1 MALPNIFN
9 SEWLK
14 TNESAPTRNNSVP
27 AKEDNSMLIP
37 ALISA
42 AATVGTSIYN
52 NYMQRKTN
60 QQNQDYQTNMLQNRL
75 QMTVGDAQKAGLSP
89 LAALGAAPASVSA
102 TSQAPQLDAAS
113 ISDML
118 YSMASLQVE
127 RDKLAENKRQFD
139 MTHPKKHDEFGENL
153 ANQIKIAGIQANSA
167 KYGADKSLE
176 GTKYAS
182 DNSLE
187 GTKYAADSSSQTADD
202 DRKQRASEFNRRL
215 MNDVYEFGKNLKQR
229 QEEFNALY
237 NQNDKKAAADF
248 IVRQQPAMLDEYK
261 TMCDTLG
268 VHVPIKWCDTVD
280 EYREAKKVN
289 DGLLTSF
296 YTKYNEYIKTHPD
309 AIYDSYNGSTSE
321 SMNAQFGFGMGDRQ
335 NITEKTEEASEQKR
349 ESTTT
354 SKKNKKFL
362 SEATDWLKNTGK
374 EIIKS
379 GIPSFDA
386 NASGGYSSSEGKGY
400 SQQSHLKKVASELMK
415 QSGYQFV
422 MLRATYR
429 EDYR

>member
-1 MALPNIFN
+1 MALPNIFD
-9 SEWLK
+9 SQWLK
-14 TNESAPTRNNSVP
+14 TNESAPTRNNSTSV
-27 AKEDNSMLIP
+27 KGEDSMLIP

-52 NYMQRKTN
+52 NYMQKKTN

-113 ISDML
+113 LSDML

-139 MTHPKKHDEFGENL
+139 MTHPKQHDEFGENL

-167 KYGADKSLE
+167 KYS
-176 GTKYAS
+176 S

-187 GTKYAADSSSQTADD
+187 GTKYSADRSFEGTKYSADSSSQTADD
-202 DRKQRASEFNRRL
+202 DRKQRASEFNRKL
-215 MNDVYEFGKNLKQR
+215 MQQVYEFGKNSETRDK
-229 QEEFNALY
+229 EFNALY
-237 NQNDKKAAADF
+237 KQNEKKAAADF
-248 IVRQQPAMLDEYK
+248 IIKQQPAMLDEYK
-261 TMCDTLG
+261 NMCSTLG
-268 VHVPIKWCDTVD
+268 VHVPVKWCDSLD

-296 YTKYNEYIKTHPD
+296 YTKYNEYVKEHPD
-309 AIYDSYNGSTSE
+309 AIYDSYNGSVSE
-321 SMNAQFGFGMGDRQ
+321 SFNANLGVGVGDRQ
-335 NITEKTEEASEQKR
+335 NISEKTEEASEQKR
-349 ESTTT
+349 ESETT
-354 SKKNKKFL
+354 SKKNKKFM

-379 GIPSFDA
+379 GIPSFDV

-400 SQQSHLKKVASELMK
+400 NQSSHLRKVASDLMREC
-415 QSGYQFV
+415 GYQFV
-422 MLRATYR
+422 MLRATYK
-429 EDYR
+429 ED